1 MKPSFH
7 IPPVK
12 RAATGSRPLR
22 RSRAK
27 LHWLRP
33 LLLGLLG
40 LVVLALLWTWSG
52 NTSQNQSPKAQRQLR
67 DAAQDQFKQWFPQP
81 VMPTN
86 NDWYGLEL
94 RIRASGSKLPRL
106 VVVHGLDEP
115 GSIWHDLFP
124 LLDAAGFEVWE
135 FRYPHD
141 QSIERT
147 AQNFAEQWQE
157 FPTNRPAI
165 LIGYDVG
172 GLVIRDFVARWRHP
186 VNAAARASGAAVRG
200 AILVGTPNQGSDW
213 ARLRV
218 WLELRDQFLTKED
231 QRFAL
236 FAALRDGCA
245 TPVIDLQP
253 NSSSLAA
260 LNALPWPNAVSIQL
274 IGGTLSEPTLGM
286 SANFTALMQASS
298 AELQELLTAWWSNL
312 GINLGDGV
320 VTLDALRFP
329 NAPAPLQVAGSH
341 RGLLTRLTPTDP
353 EPPAIALILQT
364 LTAWNAPPAA
374 AKPPIQ

>member
-12 RAATGSRPLR
+12 LSTTRPRPPR
-22 RSRAK
+22 RPPAK
-27 LHWLRP
+27 LYWLRP
-33 LLLGLLG
+33 LLLGLLS
-40 LVVLALLWTWSG
+40 LVVLALSWTWWG
-52 NTSQNQSPKAQRQLR
+52 DSQNALPKAQRELR
-67 DAAQDQFKQWFPQP
+67 NVAQDQFKQWFPQP
-81 VMPTN
+81 VAPTN

-94 RIRASGSKLPRL
+94 RIRANGSKLPRL

-124 LLDAAGFEVWE
+124 FLEAAGFEVWE
-135 FRYPHD
+135 FRYSHD
-141 QSIERT
+141 QSIERA
-147 AQNFAEQWQE
+147 AQDLAERWQE
-157 FPTNRPAI
+157 LPANRPAI

-186 VNAAARASGAAVRG
+186 VNAPARASGAAVRG
-200 AILVGTPNQGSDW
+200 AILVGTPNQGSEW

-236 FAALRDGCA
+236 FAALQDGCA

-253 NSSSLAA
+253 NSSTLAA
-260 LNALPWPNAVSIQL
+260 LNALPWPNAVSLQL
-274 IGGTLSEPTLGM
+274 IGGTLSEPTPRM
-286 SANFTALMQASS
+286 SDSLSALAQASS
-298 AELQELLTAWWSNL
+298 AELQELLLAWWSTL

-320 VTLDALRFP
+320 VTLEALKLP

-341 RGLLTRLTPTDP
+341 RGLLTRFALTDP

-364 LTAWNAPPAA
+364 LTAWNAPPAP
-374 AKPPIQ
+374 AKPPLQ